1 MVEVAVID
9 EYEIDIFGDFT
20 KQIFTIHHSVLAHY
34 SLSFRRL
41 LAADANSSKMTLH
54 GCEAA
59 FGILQ
64 NWFYTQKIEGPAGAI
79 KLMDYAKLWKLAK
92 DLVIDDL
99 AKILL
104 GRMQIT
110 ELGEDNEIG
119 NTLKEFQ
126 TFAYMGTSRG
136 LEDIAI
142 QKTLSA
148 MIKHN
153 VERILKTMPDR
164 MRHGFTL
171 AMMKG
176 CVGLTGW
183 DVGLGFDGVDLEGR
197 HRRARHRTAKLGDKV
212 NDALGEKIAMCSSE
226 SILSDSSS
234 DGESFEFSDDE
245 LVPETE
251 LLEQEEVCHVIL
263 SFKWL
268 LK

>member
-1 MVEVAVID
+1 MQ
-9 EYEIDIFGDFT
+9 F
-20 KQIFTIHHSVLAHY
+20 
-34 SLSFRRL
+34 
-41 LAADANSSKMTLH
+41 
-54 GCEAA
+54 
-59 FGILQ
+59 Q